1 MLSLTRTVQGLTLKL
16 KLFEKGR
23 REFQCGKYCSSFEV
37 EALLVV
43 QCRVH
48 PRRSPPGG
56 YSARVKGLDT
66 QARALE
72 S

>member
-43 QCRVH
+43 QHAIIGSLTRE
-48 PRRSPPGG
+48 GMLKK
-56 YSARVKGLDT
+56 A
-66 QARALE
+66 
-72 S
+72 